1 MDSEVQFSLLLFTKY
16 LKILL
21 ILILILFILFDV
33 YGTAQMFDQSR
44 IE

>member
-16 LKILL
+16 LKIL